1 MMKEMTHLIRSPISL
16 DDLLALGMEL
26 RDHHAVL
33 LRLNGGA
40 AMRPAKILACDPVVE
55 YDEKRIDRESILAIM
70 LRYGFS
76 ERS

>member
-1 MMKEMTHLIRSPISL
+1 
-16 DDLLALGMEL
+16 MEL

-55 YDEKRIDRESILAIM
+55 YDEKRIDRESIIDPGIFPTTVPTRPSRGSPLD
-70 LRYGFS
+70 G
-76 ERS
+76 